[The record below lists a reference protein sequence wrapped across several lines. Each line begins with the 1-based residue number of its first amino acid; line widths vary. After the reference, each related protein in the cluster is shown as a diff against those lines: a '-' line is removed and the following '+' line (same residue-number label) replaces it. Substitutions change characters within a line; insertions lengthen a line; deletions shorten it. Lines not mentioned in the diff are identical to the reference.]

1 MEDIQEL
8 AREFCKRCITLYA
21 RRVPQTSQEMEIVN
35 NNPRDARFARRK
47 YVSPSG
53 HKSSYCLGCQ
63 SELSGSYQKIKR
75 LLPLLTSKDGIPEH
89 ARPLLAEYL
98 LKEVR
103 KMLRYQAKPGAIAYL
118 YERQRVLLGFPSVR
132 NLTNNDKVEA
142 LFKAWPGFIDV
153 DKDLLWVPDE
163 DLVEYERQI
172 EQHACFTL
180 LAGLAL

>member
-8 AREFCKRCITLYA
+8 AKEFCKRCITLYG
-21 RRVPQTSQEMEIVN
+21 RRIPQTSQEMETVN

-89 ARPLLAEYL
+89 ARPLLAEHL

-103 KMLRYQAKPGAIAYL
+103 KMLRYQAKAGAVSYL
-118 YERQRVLLGFPSVR
+118 YERQRVLLGYASVSS
-132 NLTNNDKVEA
+132 LTNNDKVEA